1 MGDSWFAR
9 SESLRARYRV
19 ELLEGTRVEERGV
32 VHLRAGSEFLIPW
45 SHVRRAL
52 AAEVGEPE
60 GVRTIVFDLALSV
73 EAGVCQVVRFD
84 AEPGDEAMRVARVIG
99 ESLGPDRATPSLK
112 SVATDGVASRWY
124 PDIASFE
131 LEALRVAT
139 F

>member
-1 MGDSWFAR
+1 MGDGWFGDC
-9 SESLRARYRV
+9 ESLQARYRV
-19 ELLEGTRVEERGV
+19 ELLEGARVEERGV

-60 GVRTIVFDLALSV
+60 GVRTIVFDLAL
-73 EAGVCQVVRFD
+73 GVDVDACHVVRFD
-84 AEPGDEAMRVARVIG
+84 AEPGEEAMRIARQIG
-99 ESLGPDRATPSLK
+99 DALGPDRATPSLK

-124 PDIASFE
+124 PDLASFE
-131 LEALRVAT
+131 VEALRVVT